1 MFDKFVKYFYS
12 SRTTNKGV
20 KMVIEVVDK
29 INGSKFDLSNVPFV
43 YDIESAKTFLIE
55 SSPFF
60 NSEDDFQRY
69 EFNIIGVK

>member
-1 MFDKFVKYFYS
+1 L
-12 SRTTNKGV
+12 SRITNKGV
-20 KMVIEVVDK
+20 KMIIEVIDK
-29 INGSKFDLSNVPFV
+29 INGSKFDLSNIPFV
-43 YDIESAKTFLIE
+43 YDIESAKTFLME

>member
-1 MFDKFVKYFYS
+1 L
-12 SRTTNKGV
+12 SRITNKGV
-20 KMVIEVVDK
+20 KMIIEVVDK

-43 YDIESAKTFLIE
+43 YDIESAKTFLME

>member
-1 MFDKFVKYFYS
+1 LS
-12 SRTTNKGV
+12 ILTNKGV
-20 KMVIEVVDK
+20 KMIIEVVDK
-29 INGSKFDLSNVPFV
+29 INGSKFDLSNIPFV
-43 YDIESAKTFLIE
+43 YDIESAKTFLME

>member
-1 MFDKFVKYFYS
+1 MI
-12 SRTTNKGV
+12 
-20 KMVIEVVDK
+20 IEVVDK

-55 SSPFF
+55 NSPFF
-60 NSEDDFQRY
+60 NSKDDFQRY

>member
-1 MFDKFVKYFYS
+1 LS
-12 SRTTNKGV
+12 NNSIRQEQQTKGL
-20 KMVIEVVDK
+20 KMIIEVVDK

-43 YDIESAKTFLIE
+43 YDIESAKTFLME

-69 EFNIIGVK
+69 EFNIVGVK

>member
-1 MFDKFVKYFYS
+1 MI
-12 SRTTNKGV
+12 
-20 KMVIEVVDK
+20 IEVIDK
-29 INGSKFDLSNVPFV
+29 INGSKFDLSNIPFV
-43 YDIESAKTFLIE
+43 YDIESAKTFLME

>member
-1 MFDKFVKYFYS
+1 LS
-12 SRTTNKGV
+12 ILTNKGV
-20 KMVIEVVDK
+20 KMIIEVVDK
-29 INGSKFDLSNVPFV
+29 INGSRFDLSNIPFV
-43 YDIESAKTFLIE
+43 YDIESAKTFLME

>member
-1 MFDKFVKYFYS
+1 L

>member
-1 MFDKFVKYFYS
+1 LS
-12 SRTTNKGV
+12 NNSIRQEQQTKGL
-20 KMVIEVVDK
+20 KMIIEVIDK

>member
-1 MFDKFVKYFYS
+1 L

-20 KMVIEVVDK
+20 KMIIEVIDK

>member
-1 MFDKFVKYFYS
+1 LS
-12 SRTTNKGV
+12 ILTNKGV
-20 KMVIEVVDK
+20 KMIIEVIDK
-29 INGSKFDLSNVPFV
+29 INGSKFDLSNIPFV
-43 YDIESAKTFLIE
+43 YDIESAKTFLME

>member
-1 MFDKFVKYFYS
+1 L
-12 SRTTNKGV
+12 SRKTKKGV
-20 KMVIEVVDK
+20 KMIIEVVDK

>member
-1 MFDKFVKYFYS
+1 MGILNT
-12 SRTTNKGV
+12 RTITQTNKGV

>member
-1 MFDKFVKYFYS
+1 L
-12 SRTTNKGV
+12 SRITNKGV
-20 KMVIEVVDK
+20 KMIIEVIDK

>member
-1 MFDKFVKYFYS
+1 L

-20 KMVIEVVDK
+20 KMIIEVVDK
-29 INGSKFDLSNVPFV
+29 INGSRFDLSNIPFV
-43 YDIESAKTFLIE
+43 YDIESAKTFLME

>member
-1 MFDKFVKYFYS
+1 MI
-12 SRTTNKGV
+12 
-20 KMVIEVVDK
+20 IEVVDK

-69 EFNIIGVK
+69 EFNIIGVRWWTTI

>member
-1 MFDKFVKYFYS
+1 MFDKIVKYFYS

>member
-1 MFDKFVKYFYS
+1 LS
-12 SRTTNKGV
+12 NTSIRQEQQTKGL
-20 KMVIEVVDK
+20 KMIIEVIDK